1 MKTYMVFAFNDYEAY
16 GGMDD
21 FVDDFDTLS
30 DAKEACEQLLK
41 HNENVHVFNIITNE
55 MVHEEQS

>member
-1 MKTYMVFAFNDYEAY
+1 MKTYMVFAFNDHEAY
-16 GGMDD
+16 GGMGD

-30 DAKEACEQLLK
+30 DAKEACERLLK

-55 MVHEEQS
+55 VVHEDFV